1 MTRLPLMLSIAV
13 LPLAAFAAEPSAAP
27 GGASA
32 TEWVWCQADTMGRV
46 GAGAPERAELFISG
60 TTVSGR
66 LLVNNREYARLE
78 GVISPASVNTGA
90 DGATT
95 RVWQITATE
104 TMLAGGRPVQKLV
117 LEGAYTKY
125 RSADTASGV
134 KSRSY
139 EVLALSK
146 AKGED
151 AAVVISRVEPP
162 ALLRVAA
169 R

>member
-1 MTRLPLMLSIAV
+1 MKRLPLILSIAV
-13 LPLAAFAAEPSAAP
+13 LPLTALAAEPSVAP
-27 GGASA
+27 GGAPA
-32 TEWVWCQADTMGRV
+32 TEWVWCHADAMGRV
-46 GAGAPERAELFISG
+46 GAGAPERAELSISG

-66 LLVNNREYARLE
+66 LLVDNKEYARLE
-78 GVISPASVNTGA
+78 GVISPASVNTGV

-104 TMLAGGRPVQKLV
+104 TMLVGGRPAQKLV

-125 RSADTASGV
+125 QSADAASGP
-134 KSRSY
+134 SNRSY

-146 AKGED
+146 ADGKD
-151 AAVVISRVEPP
+151 AAVIISRVEPP
-162 ALLRVAA
+162 ALLRVAE